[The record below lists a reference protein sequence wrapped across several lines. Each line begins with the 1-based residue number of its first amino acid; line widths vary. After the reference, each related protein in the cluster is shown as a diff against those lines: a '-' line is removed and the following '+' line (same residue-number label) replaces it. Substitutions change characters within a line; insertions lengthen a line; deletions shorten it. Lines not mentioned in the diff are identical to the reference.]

1 MILYILDINKRIKK
15 TIIIYFLITIFL
27 IIFDRVYSL
36 FSHGVS
42 SLSMNLM
49 FLYPLLGGVVVYYI
63 LGYLSKN
70 KKNSMII
77 SFNIYNSGIA
87 ILTVGSL
94 LKGIMDIAGTS
105 SEYIKYYLII
115 GIFFVCTSIIMFIKS
130 IYNQYSWM

>member
-1 MILYILDINKRIKK
+1 MYILDINKRIKK

-105 SEYIKYYLII
+105 SQYIKYYFII
-115 GIFFVCTSIIMFIKS
+115 GVLVIITSVIGFIKNYIS
-130 IYNQYSWM
+130 Y

>member
-1 MILYILDINKRIKK
+1 MYILDINKRIKK
-15 TIIIYFLITIFL
+15 TIIIYFFTTIFT
-27 IIFDRVYSL
+27 IVFDRIYAL

-63 LGYLSKN
+63 LGYLLKN

-77 SFNIYNSGIA
+77 SFNLYNSGIA

-94 LKGIMDIAGTS
+94 LRGIMDIAGTS
-105 SEYIKYYLII
+105 SQYIKYYFII
-115 GIFFVCTSIIMFIKS
+115 GVLVIITSVIGFIKNYIS
-130 IYNQYSWM
+130 